1 MLFTI
6 DVVGFAVALVALMV
20 SERSEPPPQ
29 KYTYGWQRATI
40 LGAFFNAVFLLAL
53 GVSILVQAIERFAD
67 SPHIHQPKIVFIIGC
82 VGLGLNLLVMSF
94 LHEHDHDHGHMPC
107 HSSPQA
113 HGPGEHSHRKN
124 VHLDDDGMF
133 PLADAGQG
141 DIEAGRKFVKS
152 QHYGHKHLTVKPAR
166 PGKDLGLVGVFVH
179 VVGDA
184 INNVGVIIAALIIW
198 RTDSPSRYYADPA
211 VSVFIAIM
219 IFLTALPL
227 TKSSGSI
234 LLQIAPEGVDLGDV
248 KHDIEMID
256 GVHSVHEL
264 HIWRLN
270 QQKSSWN
277 ACMNMAFTLPHFNR
291 KPSLQLQRTYKQR
304 QLTATF

>member
-1 MLFTI
+1 
-6 DVVGFAVALVALMV
+6 MV

-29 KYTYGWQRATI
+29 EYTYGWQRATL

-67 SPHIHQPKIVFIIGC
+67 IPQ
-82 VGLGLNLLVMSF
+82 
-94 LHEHDHDHGHMPC
+94 HDHDHGHVHF
-107 HSSPQA
+107 HSNTQS
-113 HGPGEHSHRKN
+113 HGAGEH
-124 VHLDDDGMF
+124 MF
-133 PLADAGQG
+133 RLADAGQG
-141 DIEAGRKFVKS
+141 DIEVGRKFVKNR
-152 QHYGHKHLTVKPAR
+152 HYGHKHVSVTPAR
-166 PGKDLGLVGVFVH
+166 PGKDLGLFGVFVH

-198 RTDSPSRYYADPA
+198 RTDSQSRYYADPA
-211 VSVFIAIM
+211 VGVFIAIM

-234 LLQIAPEGVDLGDV
+234 LLQIAPDGIDLGDV
-248 KHDIEMID
+248 KHDIETID

-270 QQKSSWN
+270 QQKSVATAHIVVDEN
-277 ACMNMAFTLPHFNR
+277 IARNFTE
-291 KPSLQLQRTYKQR
+291 
-304 QLTATF
+304 TFEILRLIRLLAN

>member
-1 MLFTI
+1 MSLEAGLYTHSLALIADAFHYLS

-29 KYTYGWQRATI
+29 EYTYGWQRATL

-152 QHYGHKHLTVKPAR
+152 QHYGHKHLTVKIAR

-211 VSVFIAIM
+211 VGVFIAIM

-248 KHDIEMID
+248 KHDIEM
-256 GVHSVHEL
+256 VSTFVLSSATSSSLPLL
-264 HIWRLN
+264 HPKLKGCDV
-270 QQKSSWN
+270 QD
-277 ACMNMAFTLPHFNR
+277 
-291 KPSLQLQRTYKQR
+291 
-304 QLTATF
+304 

>member
-1 MLFTI
+1 
-6 DVVGFAVALVALMV
+6 
-20 SERSEPPPQ
+20 
-29 KYTYGWQRATI
+29 
-40 LGAFFNAVFLLAL
+40 
-53 GVSILVQAIERFAD
+53 
-67 SPHIHQPKIVFIIGC
+67 
-82 VGLGLNLLVMSF
+82 
-94 LHEHDHDHGHMPC
+94 MPC

-141 DIEAGRKFVKS
+141 DIEAGRKFVSHTRLFGVASLKHDSSSNRLQVKS
-152 QHYGHKHLTVKPAR
+152 QHYGHKHLTVKIAR

-211 VSVFIAIM
+211 VGVFIAIM

-248 KHDIEMID
+248 KHDIEM
-256 GVHSVHEL
+256 VSTFVLSSATSSSLPLL
-264 HIWRLN
+264 HPKLKGCDV
-270 QQKSSWN
+270 QD
-277 ACMNMAFTLPHFNR
+277 
-291 KPSLQLQRTYKQR
+291 
-304 QLTATF
+304 

>member
-1 MLFTI
+1 
-6 DVVGFAVALVALMV
+6 
-20 SERSEPPPQ
+20 
-29 KYTYGWQRATI
+29 
-40 LGAFFNAVFLLAL
+40 
-53 GVSILVQAIERFAD
+53 
-67 SPHIHQPKIVFIIGC
+67 
-82 VGLGLNLLVMSF
+82 MSF
-94 LHEHDHDHGHMPC
+94 LHEHDHDHGHMHC
-107 HSSPQA
+107 HSNTQS
-113 HGPGEHSHRKN
+113 HGAGEHSHQKN

-152 QHYGHKHLTVKPAR
+152 RHYGHKHLSVTPAR
-166 PGKDLGLVGVFVH
+166 PGKDLGLFGVFVH

-211 VSVFIAIM
+211 VGVFIAIM

-234 LLQIAPEGVDLGDV
+234 LLQIAPDGIDLGDV

-270 QQKSSWN
+270 QQKSVATAHIVVHENIARNFTETAKIIMECLHAYGIHSATLQPEAIPPVAAHIQTASADSHILTVRDTEAHPS
-277 ACMNMAFTLPHFNR
+277 AC
-291 KPSLQLQRTYKQR
+291 
-304 QLTATF
+304 QLTCSS